1 MSRLSILV
9 TGATDGIGKRT
20 AQILAGLGHNVI
32 LHGRSAERLAKAAE
46 DVKKSAKTGCSVDV
60 VRADFSRLEDVRAM
74 SQEVATRFPQLN
86 VLLNNAACMSETHA
100 ATADGFELTFGV
112 SHLAPMLLTLE
123 LLPLLA
129 RSKPSRIVNVSSVAH
144 TYYPL
149 QTIDFSQLRRPTEY
163 DMFRQYSLAKLGNV
177 MFSNELTR
185 RMAKKG
191 ITGVSSTSLHP
202 GVIGTKL
209 LNTGFP
215 GVAGSDLDTGA
226 KTSVFCVTAKELE
239 GVSGTYYDKCAV
251 RKISS
256 LAADE
261 ALCSKM
267 FDVSCEML
275 GYATPPL

>member
-1 MSRLSILV
+1 MIAILHLLWLLPPNNVLSVSQVKTTKVAMSRLSILV

-20 AQILAGLGHNVI
+20 AQILAGLGHNVV
-32 LHGRSAERLAKAAE
+32 LHGRSAERLTQAVDDVQKAAM
-46 DVKKSAKTGCSVDV
+46 AGASVDMV
-60 VRADFSRLEDVRAM
+60 MADFSRLDDVRAM

-86 VLLNNAACMSETHA
+86 VLLNNAACVSKVREDTV
-100 ATADGFELTFGV
+100 DGFEMTFGV

-129 RSKPSRIVNVSSVAH
+129 RNKPARVVNVSSAH
-144 TYYPL
+144 GAHYPKKTL
-149 QTIDFSQLRRPTEY
+149 DFSQLRNPTEY
-163 DMFRQYSLAKLGNV
+163 NMTTQLFLAKLGNV

-191 ITGVSSTSLHP
+191 IMGVTSVSLHP

-226 KTSVFCVTAKELE
+226 KTSVFCVTGKEVV
-239 GVSGTYYDKCAV
+239 GVS
-251 RKISS
+251 
-256 LAADE
+256 
-261 ALCSKM
+261 
-267 FDVSCEML
+267 
-275 GYATPPL
+275 